1 MAKKEK
7 RKKHSDADRLRYMH
21 MIEDG
26 ISINSIH
33 LQYGISKDLLT
44 TLWSKYQKNG
54 SFAISKGKNFKSEP
68 SLKKKIVL
76 DVEYNHITLCTAS
89 LKYGPSASIINR
101 WLRIYR
107 EKGLDGLAI
116 VKPRGRPPGMGRPK
130 KNSKPLSDLERLE
143 KENQE
148 LKTEIALLKKVRAL
162 VEARESRLR
171 EIGRKSS
178 KN

>member
-1 MAKKEK
+1 MHKNEN

-33 LQYGISKDLLT
+33 LQYGIGARLLT
-44 TLWSKYQKNG
+44 TLWSKYQKGG
-54 SFAISKGKNFKSEP
+54 SSSIQKGNYFKADP

-76 DVEYNHITLCTAS
+76 DIEHNHITLCAAS
-89 LKYGPSASIINR
+89 LKYGPSASIIEA

-107 EKGLDGLAI
+107 KKGLEGLAI
-116 VKPRGRPPGMGRPK
+116 VKQRGRPPGMGRPK

-162 VEARESRLR
+162 VEERESRLR

-178 KN
+178 KH

>member
-1 MAKKEK
+1 MHKNEK

-21 MIEDG
+21 MIADG
-26 ISINSIH
+26 MSINSIH
-33 LQYGISKDLLT
+33 LQYGIARELLT
-44 TLWSKYQKNG
+44 TLWSKYQKGG
-54 SFAISKGKNFKSEP
+54 SPSIQKGKNFKADP
-68 SLKKKIVL
+68 SLKKEIVL
-76 DVEYNHITLCTAS
+76 DIEYNHITLCAAS
-89 LKYGPSASIINR
+89 LKYGPSASIIQT
-101 WLRIYR
+101 WLNIYR

-130 KNSKPLSDLERLE
+130 KNSKPLTDLERLQ

-162 VEARESRLR
+162 VEERESRLR

-178 KN
+178 RN

>member
-1 MAKKEK
+1 MYKNEK

-26 ISINSIH
+26 MSINSIH
-33 LQYGISKDLLT
+33 IQYGIEANLLT
-44 TLWSKYQKNG
+44 ILWSKYQKGG
-54 SFAISKGKNFKSEP
+54 SSAIQKGNSFKADP

-76 DVEYNHITLCTAS
+76 DIEYNHITLCAAS
-89 LKYGPSASIINR
+89 LKYGPSASIIQT

-107 EKGLDGLAI
+107 KKGLDGLAI
-116 VKPRGRPPGMGRPK
+116 VKPRGRLLCMGRPK
-130 KNSKPLSDLERLE
+130 KNSKPLSDLERLQ

-162 VEARESRLR
+162 VEERESRLR

-178 KN
+178 KD

>member
-1 MAKKEK
+1 MLKNKK
-7 RKKHSDADRLRYMH
+7 RKKHSDGDRLRYMH
-21 MIEDG
+21 LIEDG
-26 ISINSIH
+26 MSIH
-33 LQYGISKDLLT
+33 SIHCKYGINRDLLT
-44 TLWSKYQKNG
+44 TLWFKYQNEG
-54 SFAISKGKNFKSEP
+54 PLSIQKGKNFKADI
-68 SLKKKIVL
+68 SLKNKIIL
-76 DVEYNHITLCTAS
+76 DIEYNHITLHEAS
-89 LKYGPSASIINR
+89 LKYGPSVSIIET
-101 WLRIYR
+101 WLKIYR

-116 VKPRGRPPGMGRPK
+116 VKPRGRTPDMGRPK

-162 VEARESRLR
+162 VEEREIRLR